1 MIELARFPSATL
13 CPEIDINDVI
23 QEVVSLLSDQSSRYR
38 ILMSTELETRLP
50 WVRGDRVQL
59 QQVMVNLIINAVDAI
74 QGTSDG
80 PREIL
85 IRSGE
90 DAGCVVVSVEDTG
103 MGFTPEQ
110 MDRIFEPFFTT
121 KAQGIGMSLS
131 ISRSII
137 ENHSGELRASR
148 RTPRGAKFELML
160 PTVGA
165 VNVASA
171 S

>member
-1 MIELARFPSATL
+1 MGEITIRQRQDNGNADVGLGQLTLKIESAY
-13 CPEIDINDVI
+13 
-23 QEVVSLLSDQSSRYR
+23 SRQSH
-38 ILMSTELETRLP
+38 
-50 WVRGDRVQL
+50 
-59 QQVMVNLIINAVDAI
+59 
-74 QGTSDG
+74 
-80 PREIL
+80 
-85 IRSGE
+85 
-90 DAGCVVVSVEDTG
+90 VEYQAATG

-121 KAQGIGMSLS
+121 KAQGIGMGLS

-160 PTVGA
+160 PTIGVGNA
-165 VNVASA
+165 ASA